1 MTALLSQLIELNAKT
16 ERILEFR
23 HNPFGRSE
31 KEMDQQDE
39 QGKKYGGKGLAIAGA
54 SGLGAY
60 GIKKA
65 HDLGKMIT
73 EGKGGMA
80 ENVFTG
86 LVAAPQIAAT
96 RVSEKLKSIKKGLR
110 KLGRKIAMSSN
121 HENLVNLNSKIDD
134 LIEFRAPFH
143 DSDGDMLGV
152 GGAYAGTG
160 LAAYGLHRRG
170 KFIPLEGE
178 ELRGMTSRNIA
189 RINKKGNPNFMRNII
204 KGAQALP
211 GDIRRITKLSARHE
225 RLVNLNAKV
234 DQAIEMSIP
243 KGWKIA
249 RRVGPRPAGKIPEDM
264 RHGWPNEAQQLIADS
279 YRGSAAGKKT
289 YDAAGKLIKPKYATP
304 VFRDDQGAAV
314 YPRVGPYRLKR
325 LSSKLDDLLEFGL
338 ASGGT
343 TAAARNAIWAAER
356 KAGVPRGKMSFFRKR
371 DSKEVKRRKATSLPI
386 EVWPKEMQPYLNE
399 SADRD
404 LGLFSALDTNLIELG
419 RYDEDYGDRRM
430 LGDAALGVGAL
441 GTGIGLLYARNRGD
455 KINKAKYEAGI
466 GKAKALTAGQF
477 GPAIPTAE
485 QYAGGTGRAIGTGLK
500 DIYKSIM
507 SKISIP
513 ALARN
518 IKASARLERLVNLN
532 AKTDSL
538 VQFDDYGMIG
548 AGLIGGAGLYGGS
561 YLNDRGAGIKV
572 NKREARNYAM
582 NNIPRDTPEPE
593 IKKRLA
599 AYVEKP
605 GLMRNMRVGASDAI
619 KSLSKKIR

>member
-1 MTALLSQLIELNAKT
+1 MTTLLSQLIELNAKT

-39 QGKKYGGKGLAIAGA
+39 QGKKYGGKGLAIAVA

-65 HDLGKMIT
+65 HDLGKIIT

-96 RVSEKLKSIKKGLR
+96 RVSEKVKSIKKGLR
-110 KLGRKIAMSSN
+110 KLGRKMAMSSN
-121 HENLVNLNSKIDD
+121 
-134 LIEFRAPFH
+134 
-143 DSDGDMLGV
+143 
-152 GGAYAGTG
+152 
-160 LAAYGLHRRG
+160 
-170 KFIPLEGE
+170 
-178 ELRGMTSRNIA
+178 
-189 RINKKGNPNFMRNII
+189 
-204 KGAQALP
+204 
-211 GDIRRITKLSARHE
+211 HE

-234 DQAIEMSIP
+234 
-243 KGWKIA
+243 
-249 RRVGPRPAGKIPEDM
+249 
-264 RHGWPNEAQQLIADS
+264 
-279 YRGSAAGKKT
+279 
-289 YDAAGKLIKPKYATP
+289 
-304 VFRDDQGAAV
+304 
-314 YPRVGPYRLKR
+314 
-325 LSSKLDDLLEFGL
+325 DDLLEFGL

-371 DSKEVKRRKATSLPI
+371 DSKEVSRRKATSLPR
-386 EVWPKEMQPYLNE
+386 EVWPKEMQPYLDE

-430 LGDAALGVGAL
+430 LSDAALGVGTL

-455 KINKAKYEAGI
+455 KINKAKYAAGI

-485 QYAGGTGRAIGTGLK
+485 QYAGGTRRAIGTGIK

-538 VQFDDYGMIG
+538 VQFDDYDMIG
-548 AGLIGGAGLYGGS
+548 AGLIGGSGLYCGS
-561 YLNDRGAGIKV
+561 YLNNRGAGIKV
-572 NKREARNYAM
+572 NKREAKNYAM
-582 NNIPRDTPEPE
+582 NNIPMDTPEPE

-605 GLMRNMRVGASDAI
+605 GLMRNMRVGASDAL

>member
-1 MTALLSQLIELNAKT
+1 MTTLLSQLIELNAKT

-23 HNPFGRSE
+23 YNPFGRSE

-60 GIKKA
+60 GLKKA

-96 RVSEKLKSIKKGLR
+96 HVSEKVKSIKKGLR
-110 KLGRKIAMSSN
+110 KLGRKMAMSSN

-134 LIEFRAPFH
+134 LIEFRVPFH

-152 GGAYAGTG
+152 GGAYAGAG

-234 DQAIEMSIP
+234 D
-243 KGWKIA
+243 
-249 RRVGPRPAGKIPEDM
+249 
-264 RHGWPNEAQQLIADS
+264 N
-279 YRGSAAGKKT
+279 
-289 YDAAGKLIKPKYATP
+289 
-304 VFRDDQGAAV
+304 
-314 YPRVGPYRLKR
+314 
-325 LSSKLDDLLEFGL
+325 LLEFGL

-356 KAGVPRGKMSFFRKR
+356 KAGVPRDKMSFFRKR

-386 EVWPKEMQPYLNE
+386 EVWPKEMQPYLKE

-572 NKREARNYAM
+572 NKREAKNYAM